1 MTADRRLR
9 TIYGWI
15 GSVLLIAC
23 TDLASGRP
31 ALADQEAAANA
42 GKVLETR
49 VGKATYY
56 GPKRHGRTTASGA
69 KLDRNALVA
78 AHPRWPFG
86 TLVRVT
92 NLRNDR
98 SVNVRVVDRG
108 PSRGPRRRGVII
120 DVSLQAAQ
128 RLGFVD
134 AGRTEVRLDVL
145 SWGDG

>member
-1 MTADRRLR
+1 
-9 TIYGWI
+9 
-15 GSVLLIAC
+15 VLLLAC

-31 ALADQEAAANA
+31 ALAGQTAASA

-56 GPKRHGRTTASGA
+56 GPKRHGRTTASGV
-69 KLDRNALVA
+69 KLDKSALVA
-78 AHPRWPFG
+78 AHPSWPFG

-98 SVNVRVVDRG
+98 AVKVRVVDRG

-128 RLGFVD
+128 RLGFVET
-134 AGRTEVRLDVL
+134 GRTEVRLEVL